1 MAVFSFFSMLSG
13 PNRQNGME
21 NAAQGSVLG
30 PVRVDG
36 YCPGT
41 TKKGKAGGAK
51 ICSKKVK

>member
-1 MAVFSFFSMLSG
+1 
-13 PNRQNGME
+13 ME